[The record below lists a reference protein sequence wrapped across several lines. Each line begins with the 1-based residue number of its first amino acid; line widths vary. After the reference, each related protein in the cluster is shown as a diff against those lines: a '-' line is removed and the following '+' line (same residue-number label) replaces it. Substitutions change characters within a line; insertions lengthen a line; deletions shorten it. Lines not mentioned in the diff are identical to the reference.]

1 MSTSNVRPLQAND
14 KERWAELYASYARFY
29 NSTQNGDM
37 REQVWSWL
45 MDDANELQGLVAT
58 DKKKN
63 VVGIAHFRP
72 FLRPLAASKGAF
84 LDDLFVD
91 PSHRGTGAAEELID
105 EIKRLAQENGWSI
118 VRWVTADNNY
128 RARAVYDRVARKTDW
143 LTYDIQL

>member
-1 MSTSNVRPLQAND
+1 MSTSNIRPLQAKD
-14 KERWAELYASYARFY
+14 KERWTELYAAYARFY

-45 MDDANELQGLVAT
+45 MDEANELQGLVAT

-63 VVGIAHFRP
+63 VVGIAHYRP

-91 PSHRGTGAAEELID
+91 PSHRGTGAAEGLID
-105 EIKRLAQENGWSI
+105 EIKRLALENGWSI

-128 RARAVYDRVARKTDW
+128 RARAVYDRMARKTDW

>member
-1 MSTSNVRPLQAND
+1 MTTSKVRPLESDD
-14 KERWAELYASYARFY
+14 KERWSELYAAYARFY
-29 NSTQNGDM
+29 NATQNGEM
-37 REQVWSWL
+37 REQVWAWL
-45 MDDANELQGLVAT
+45 MDESNELKGLVAL
-58 DKKKN
+58 DKKDN
-63 VVGIAHFRP
+63 VVGIAHYRP

-91 PSHRGTGAAEELID
+91 PSHRGSGAAEALIG
-105 EIKRLAQENGWSI
+105 EIKAVAEKEGWTI

>member
-1 MSTSNVRPLQAND
+1 MSTSNVRPLQAKD
-14 KERWAELYASYARFY
+14 KERWTELYAAYARFY

-45 MDDANELQGLVAT
+45 MDDTNELQGLVAT

-91 PSHRGTGAAEELID
+91 PSHRGTGAAEELIN

-128 RARAVYDRVARKTDW
+128 RARAVYDRMARKTDW